1 MTHWRVTAELAGEM
15 KNEEETKSAQACL
28 RECGGMMEIESD
40 GDGSEGKSGIV
51 VMVELFPFSS
61 QVKNPGSVFCP
72 KEVSAARAITMRV

>member
-1 MTHWRVTAELAGEM
+1 
-15 KNEEETKSAQACL
+15 
-28 RECGGMMEIESD
+28 MEIESD